1 MLWTNDCGS
10 IDAAGDAADARS
22 VSIHAIMPVAIG
34 QRLLGAAPVPE
45 YNRFAFVALPEGGM
59 ETLCPPVETYLPVST
74 GQNHCAEVLGITIY
88 DSLYLALAERQD
100 ATLVTDDRRLLQA
113 ARRDERLRATGFF
126 GWAKLP

>member
-1 MLWTNDCGS
+1 MRPATLQMLEACQS
-10 IDAAGDAADARS
+10 MESSLSRSAGASTAQHQCPIATVLPLWLCRREEWITLS
-22 VSIHAIMPVAIG
+22 RPRLRRFTCPFQPVKITV
-34 QRLLGAAPVPE
+34 Q
-45 YNRFAFVALPEGGM
+45 
-59 ETLCPPVETYLPVST
+59 
-74 GQNHCAEVLGITIY
+74 EVLGITIY